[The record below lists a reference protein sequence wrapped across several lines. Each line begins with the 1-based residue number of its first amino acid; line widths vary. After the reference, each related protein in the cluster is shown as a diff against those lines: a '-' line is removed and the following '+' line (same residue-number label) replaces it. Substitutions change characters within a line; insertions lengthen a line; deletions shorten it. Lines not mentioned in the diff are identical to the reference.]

1 MVLRSRDQQQKTLT
15 TQEIPLMLERLRNAS
30 DFYIEMKWEF
40 SSWGELLNTEF
51 AHSSQTLP
59 KLIVRSGQVFGKL

>member
-51 AHSSQTLP
+51 LHSSLTLP
-59 KLIVRSGQVFGKL
+59 KLIVRSGQMFGKL